1 MIFKA
6 LIFTIIHYLINKF
19 FIKKKI
25 LLDKIETS
33 KHKREVSFDKNV
45 PLTGGLVF
53 LIFLFFTPVLENQ
66 ILLISLSLIYI
77 LGILSDL
84 NILSSPSK
92 RIFFQSLII
101 IILVLVGDL
110 TIKTISIDFFDKLLE
125 INFFNISFLLLC
137 LLVLINGANF
147 LDGLNTLVVI
157 YFTICLSAI
166 YFASYHYSLNLDQ
179 ELIKDIIIILI
190 IISFF
195 NFFGKSFL
203 GDSGSYCIAFF
214 VGVTCIN
221 FIGENPQVVSPY
233 FIASLLWYPAI
244 ENLFSIIRRTLM
256 KKKLSSADN
265 KHLHHLIYLSLKRKF
280 YFYNLVFTNSFSAII
295 VNLYNF
301 IVIFISISY
310 ISNSKALI
318 TIIFLNLMI
327 YILAYNFFK
336 KSFRF
341 KK

>member
-33 KHKREVSFDKNV
+33 KHKREVSFGKNV

-66 ILLISLSLIYI
+66 ILLISLSFIYI

-84 NILSSPSK
+84 NILSSQSK
-92 RIFFQSLII
+92 RLIFQLFII
-101 IILVLVGDL
+101 IFVIAIFKIQIFSTRIIFIDNLLSNYYFN
-110 TIKTISIDFFDKLLE
+110 TIFTVS
-125 INFFNISFLLLC
+125 C
-137 LLVLINGANF
+137 LLVLINGAYF

-318 TIIFLNLMI
+318 TIIFLNLMV